1 MSKAVLDNRQVPEIP
16 GVVRASSL
24 AHDSAERA
32 WSCRALAGQ
41 LVELSGAE
49 APATMTAA
57 VRLVRNAQLHGDPV
71 AWVTTEASSFFPP
84 DVAEHGVDLNALVV
98 ARVPDAQAVAR
109 AADALVRS
117 GSFGLVV
124 LDMGHEQRMPMPLQA
139 RLLKLAQKE
148 RTAVIC
154 LTLKASDAPSLSSLV
169 SLRVEAKRVRKSNS
183 TYVCEVR
190 TLKDKRTSEYCTYRE
205 NCRGPVGL
213 C

>member
-1 MSKAVLDNRQVPEIP
+1 MNTAVEKTQSLPDIP

-24 AHDSAERA
+24 EHESAELEWTCA
-32 WSCRALAGQ
+32 ALTGQ

-57 VRLVRNAQLHGDPV
+57 VRLVRDAQTHAEPV
-71 AWVTTEASSFFPP
+71 AWITTEATSFFPP
-84 DVAEHGVDLNALVV
+84 DVAEHGVDLEALVV

-124 LDMGHEQRMPMPLQA
+124 LDMGNEKKMPMPLQA

-148 RTAVIC
+148 RTAVVC
-154 LTLKASDAPSLSSLV
+154 LTLKASDAQSLSSLI
-169 SLRVEAKRVRKSNS
+169 SLRVEAKRVRKADGV
-183 TYVCEVR
+183 YVCEVR
-190 TLKDKRTSEYCTYRE
+190 TLKDKRRAERWAYRE
-205 NCRGPVGL
+205 NCRGPLGL
-213 C
+213 R